1 MRPAVD
7 RVDRED
13 VVARNS
19 RELAKRPA
27 VDPRDEP
34 SAEWGWHGGFPHG
47 ELIAGWSV
55 VVILLLFLIGNH
67 QGRTEDIWLI
77 GFAVGDGRRARDAL
91 GAQAELVA
99 ALSDT
104 LRVGHHRRR
113 SGFARRARGR

>member
-55 VVILLLFLIGNH
+55 VVILLLFLLGNH
-67 QGRTEDIWLI
+67 EGRTEDIWLI
-77 GFAVGDGRRARDAL
+77 GFAAVMAVG
-91 GAQAELVA
+91 LVMH
-99 ALSDT
+99 S
-104 LRVGHHRRR
+104 VRRR
-113 SGFARRARGR
+113 NSWRR